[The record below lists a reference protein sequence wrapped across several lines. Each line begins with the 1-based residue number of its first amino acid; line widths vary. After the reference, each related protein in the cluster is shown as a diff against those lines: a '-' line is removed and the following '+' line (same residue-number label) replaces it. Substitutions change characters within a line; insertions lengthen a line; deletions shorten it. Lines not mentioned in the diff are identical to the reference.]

1 MGLDSIIKNNP
12 NWDNNINSVYINNNI
27 CKTIKE
33 INKGLKEDFENEERN
48 NRLLKEHIQK
58 NKNNYKYVDEKE
70 KQKKKKKEEENRNK
84 KKYNNKYFD

>member
-27 CKTIKE
+27 FRTAKE
-33 INKGLKEDFENEERN
+33 INRALEEDFKNEERN

-58 NKNNYKYVDEKE
+58 QNRNYIKVDEKD
-70 KQKKKKKEEENRNK
+70 KLKKKKEEEERRSRK
-84 KKYNNKYFD
+84 KFNNYF